1 MELRVLEALR
11 NSWTSIRPR
20 SGLCSF
26 TKQPRPAMAL
36 TQVRRLYLRGLT
48 DEVLHLLTEELTI
61 TETKGIRWKDQRW
74 EAREMAKG

>member
-1 MELRVLEALR
+1 
-11 NSWTSIRPR
+11 
-20 SGLCSF
+20 
-26 TKQPRPAMAL
+26 MAL